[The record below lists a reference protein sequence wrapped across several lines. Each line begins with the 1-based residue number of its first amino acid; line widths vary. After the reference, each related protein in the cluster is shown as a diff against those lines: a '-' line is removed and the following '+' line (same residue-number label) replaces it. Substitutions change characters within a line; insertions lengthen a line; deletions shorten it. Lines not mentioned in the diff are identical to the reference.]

1 MLWLWGKGA
10 AYSSQNVV
18 CDATTVLE
26 TKLLETSMR
35 GNDRLYIDDIWNVW
49 FLLRC
54 GVSSLLT
61 SLEVYVRKDRFNRVW
76 GD

>member
-1 MLWLWGKGA
+1 MCVWGQRA
-10 AYSSQNVV
+10 PHSSQNVV